1 MTANEPSAK
10 VRYMRFVVKCLL
22 MMLVLSGFCLAG
34 PYDAWTEPGVE
45 VTFTGTG
52 LESGHVLDL
61 KVRNGGKSVVA
72 FQLPQLTVLDST
84 TFAPIV
90 VESKGGWKIPPG
102 AEVTHKVIGYSLEQ
116 SKPGPRRGQ
125 TASYTPSEKPGFA
138 PAQLALKKS
147 LEFQRSPGFQATV
160 LSKEKHKTL
169 VTQRLIWTVYGPR
182 NPKTPKAL
190 EQDLAASFQRAGESV
205 NAASVQA
212 LTASVW
218 QDVARVYNTLK

>member
-1 MTANEPSAK
+1 MTVRERSAK
-10 VRYMRFVVKCLL
+10 VGSMRFVVRVVL
-22 MMLVLSGFCLAG
+22 LVLVVCGFSLAG

-45 VTFTGTG
+45 GTFSGTG

-61 KVRNGGKSVVA
+61 TVRNRSHHEVA
-72 FQLPQLTVLDST
+72 FQLPQLTVLDSKT
-84 TFAPIV
+84 LAPIV

-102 AEVTHKVIGYSLEQ
+102 AEISHQVIGYSLEQ

-125 TASYTPSEKPGFA
+125 RAVYLPSEKPGFA

-190 EQDLAASFQRAGESV
+190 EQDLASSFQRAGEPV
-205 NAASVQA
+205 NAATVQA

-218 QDVARVYNTLK
+218 QDVSRVYNTLK

>member
-1 MTANEPSAK
+1 
-10 VRYMRFVVKCLL
+10 MRFLMKVVLL
-22 MMLVLSGFCLAG
+22 AFVLCGLCLAG

-45 VTFTGTG
+45 ITFTGTG
-52 LESGHVLDL
+52 LESGHVLDMN
-61 KVRNGGKSVVA
+61 VRNNGKTTVA

-84 TFAPIV
+84 SMAPIV

-102 AEVTHKVIGYSLEQ
+102 AEISHQVIGYSLEQ
-116 SKPGPRRGQ
+116 SKPGPRRGEQ
-125 TASYTPSEKPGFA
+125 AVYLPSEKTDFA
-138 PAQLALKKS
+138 TAQLALRKS

-190 EQDLAASFQRAGESV
+190 EQDLAAAFQRAGESA
-205 NAASVQA
+205 NAATLQA
-212 LTASVW
+212 LAASIW

>member
-1 MTANEPSAK
+1 MW
-10 VRYMRFVVKCLL
+10 FVVRVLL
-22 MMLVLSGFCLAG
+22 LVLVVCGFSLAG

-61 KVRNGGKSVVA
+61 NVRNRGNNEVA
-72 FQLPQLTVLDST
+72 FQLPQLTVLDSK
-84 TFAPIV
+84 TFVPIV

-102 AEVTHKVIGYSLEQ
+102 AEISHQVIGYSLEQ

-125 TASYTPSEKPGFA
+125 RAVYAPSEKPGYA

-147 LEFQRSPGFQATV
+147 LEFQRSPGFQPTV

-190 EQDLAASFQRAGESV
+190 EQDLASSYQRAGESV
-205 NAASVQA
+205 NAATIQA

-218 QDVARVYNTLK
+218 QDVARVYNSLK

>member
-1 MTANEPSAK
+1 
-10 VRYMRFVVKCLL
+10 MRFALRVMLL
-22 MMLVLSGFCLAG
+22 VSVLCGFGLAG

-61 KVRNGGKSVVA
+61 SVRNRSNHEVA

-84 TFAPIV
+84 MFAPVV

-102 AEVTHKVIGYSLEQ
+102 AEISHRVIGYSLEQ

-125 TASYTPSEKPGFA
+125 RAVYLPSEKPSFA

-147 LEFQRSPGFQATV
+147 LDFQRSPGFHSTV
-160 LSKEKHKTL
+160 LSKEKHKIL

-190 EQDLAASFQRAGESV
+190 EQDLASSFQRAGESV
-205 NAASVQA
+205 NTATVQA